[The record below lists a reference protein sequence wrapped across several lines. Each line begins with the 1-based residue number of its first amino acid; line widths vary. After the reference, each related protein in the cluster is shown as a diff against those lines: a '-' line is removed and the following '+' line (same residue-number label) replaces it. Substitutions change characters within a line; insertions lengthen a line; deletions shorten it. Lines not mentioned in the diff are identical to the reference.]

1 MRQLHPAYRPDL
13 SLDDLRRLY
22 AYPADR
28 PWVRANMVS
37 SLDGAA
43 TVDGRSA
50 GLSSAADKTVFDV
63 LRGLC
68 DVVLVGAGTARAEG
82 YRAPGPKPAY
92 AAQRAGL
99 GQRPAPVLALV
110 SGRLDLDPASDL
122 FTGAERTLVLT
133 AAGSGAGARS
143 RLAEVADV
151 VVAGEERV
159 DVSAAIDVL
168 VERGLPRVLCEGGPH
183 LLADVT
189 RSDRLDELCLTTA
202 PYLAGGPGPRIAE
215 GLEPPQGSGPDGLDL
230 VHLLEQESTL
240 LARYVR
246 RERPVRPPRP

>member
-1 MRQLHPAYRPDL
+1 MRQLHPAYRDDL
-13 SLDDLRRLY
+13 SEDDLRELY
-22 AYPADR
+22 AHPGDR

-37 SLDGAA
+37 SLDGTA

-50 GLSSAADKTVFDV
+50 GLSSTADKVVFDV

-92 AAQRAGL
+92 AAHRAGL

-122 FTGAERTLVLT
+122 FTGAERTLVVT
-133 AAGSGAGARS
+133 ATGSDPTARS

-151 VVAGEERV
+151 VVVAGGERV
-159 DVSAAIDVL
+159 DVSAAVDEL
-168 VERGLPRVLCEGGPH
+168 VARGLPRVLCEGGPH
-183 LLADVT
+183 LLADVA
-189 RSDRLDELCLTTA
+189 RADRLDELCLTTA
-202 PYLAGGPGPRIAE
+202 PCVAGGQGPRIAE
-215 GLEPPQGSGPDGLDL
+215 GLEPSRGWAPARLDL
-230 VHLLEQESTL
+230 AHLLEQESVL

-246 RERPVRPPRP
+246 PERPVHPT

>member
-1 MRQLHPAYRPDL
+1 MRQLHPAYRDDL

-50 GLSSAADKTVFDV
+50 GLSSAADKIVFDV

-99 GQRPAPVLALV
+99 GQHAAPVLALV
-110 SGRLDLDPASDL
+110 SGRLDLDPSSDL

-202 PYLAGGPGPRIAE
+202 PCLAGGPGPHIAE
-215 GLEPPQGSGPDGLDL
+215 GLVPPQGSEPAGLDL